1 MKFCRGKKESPGE
14 RREEGKKWGSH
25 RRHLNCFIWQRLRS
39 FLPLFPSLSAR
50 LIISLVKLYVSDGG
64 FYMVFFIQARPNKIM
79 QHCRIGVQLVL
90 YVCILLNGRG
100 GGFIYLPCLAHPS
113 VAKYYTITLVCA
125 RHNIL
130 LHNISQF

>member
-1 MKFCRGKKESPGE
+1 MDKYLHIEAYMKFYRGKKESPGE

-25 RRHLNCFIWQRLRS
+25 RRHFNCFIWQRLRS

-50 LIISLVKLYVSDGG
+50 LILSLVKLYVSDGG

-100 GGFIYLPCLAHPS
+100 GASFISRASHIRPWQN
-113 VAKYYTITLVCA
+113 TIQ
-125 RHNIL
+125 
-130 LHNISQF
+130 SP